1 MTRVLLDLNHA
12 PFQSQLFV
20 LDTVPLRQVQKALQ
34 KLNKM
39 EWNALYA
46 DHGLKWEAIKG
57 QPGEYSLRISQ
68 QCRAVA
74 LREGSHL
81 RILSLHFDH
90 DSAYGKK

>member
-1 MTRVLLDLNHA
+1 MPRVLLDLNHA
-12 PFQSQLFV
+12 QFQSQLFV
-20 LDTVPLRQVQKALQ
+20 LDSVPLRQVQKTLQ

-39 EWNALYA
+39 EWEALYA
-46 DHGLKWEAIKG
+46 DHGLKWEAIRG
-57 QPGEYSLRISQ
+57 QPGEYSLRISP